1 MIEYSCLKKTR
12 ISFLLS
18 KEIYYYIKVSNSMIN
33 LGFINEIYYI
43 YILSSKKYLLQFW
56 LDKDII
62 KERQGRNDRTLV
74 LEFRGTR
81 SGLGTRGGAACEHSC
96 HSLVRHHPP
105 QMNHFT
111 HREDPRRRNVA
122 CLSSSCRFFFSNL
135 I

>member
-62 KERQGRNDRTLV
+62 KER
-74 LEFRGTR
+74 
-81 SGLGTRGGAACEHSC
+81 
-96 HSLVRHHPP
+96 
-105 QMNHFT
+105 
-111 HREDPRRRNVA
+111 
-122 CLSSSCRFFFSNL
+122 
-135 I
+135 